1 MYVYTPLY
9 SEMVGYISFL
19 SAFIPIWVFLVLGWQ
34 LCSSYGT
41 AALRNESDLLEF
53 FWTVVPSVCVGFL
66 CFLNLGCL
74 GNDLIL
80 KTRGLVKVIGRQWY
94 WSYDLNDGQGLY
106 DSVMS
111 DFIDGVDKPLRV
123 YADTPYNL
131 SITSSDVIHSFAL
144 PVVNLKV
151 DAIPGRL
158 NNTFFC
164 MNHVGIFVGY
174 CSELCGAGHAYMP
187 IVVEAVEKAFI
198 KD

>member
-9 SEMVGYISFL
+9 SEMVGYVSFL

-34 LCSSYGT
+34 LCSSCGT

-53 FWTVVPSVCVGFL
+53 LNGYSENL
-66 CFLNLGCL
+66 CGVSLFLNLGCL
-74 GNDLIL
+74 GNDLVL
-80 KTRGLVKVIGRQWY
+80 KTRGLIKVIGRQWY
-94 WSYDLNDGQGLY
+94 WSYDLNDGHGLY

-123 YADTPYNL
+123 CADTPYNL
-131 SITSSDVIHSFAL
+131 SVTSSDVIHSFVL

-158 NNTFFC
+158 NNKFFC
-164 MNHVGIFVGY
+164 MNHVGVFVGY

-187 IVVEAVEKAFI
+187 IVVEVIEKAFV
-198 KD
+198 KG